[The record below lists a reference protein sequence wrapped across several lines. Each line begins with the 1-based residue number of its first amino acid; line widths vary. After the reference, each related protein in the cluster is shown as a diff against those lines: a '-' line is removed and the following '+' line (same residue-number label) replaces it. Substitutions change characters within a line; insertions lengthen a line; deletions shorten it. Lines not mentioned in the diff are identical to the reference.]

1 MIPGGRIFHISD
13 RFGDVFAI
21 TVVAEIN
28 GCPKLTGWLAG
39 CWLKTSFPEFNGCP
53 KLTGWLADAQ
63 LKITS
68 P

>member
-28 GCPKLTGWLAG
+28 GCPKLTGWFQ
-39 CWLKTSFPEFNGCP
+39 KPEPEIPSPEFNGCP
-53 KLTGWLADAQ
+53 KLTG
-63 LKITS
+63 
-68 P
+68 